1 MLYFQFYMDY
11 MEKMASQYGAADVMI
26 PNIQV
31 AGVDD
36 SNPND
41 IKVYGDFW
49 VMNYNLTG
57 KTLEN
62 TAGGSYPG
70 LMHLAQT
77 AAGYVVTRFES
88 ADDGANFQESLERIC
103 ADHPEMANVLL
114 NSELNDDLRVDTIK
128 NYVKSNG
135 LDIDFFKDYGW
146 DPVAVD

>member
-1 MLYFQFYMDY
+1 
-11 MEKMASQYGAADVMI
+11 
-26 PNIQV
+26 
-31 AGVDD
+31 
-36 SNPND
+36 
-41 IKVYGDFW
+41 
-49 VMNYNLTG
+49 
-57 KTLEN
+57 
-62 TAGGSYPG
+62 
-70 LMHLAQT
+70 MHLAQT

-146 DPVAVD
+146 APVAVD